1 MFVGKMRATK
11 LWEWLEML
19 DAREQRRLQR
29 FVHSP
34 YFNAN
39 PDLGRLLD
47 LLLANEDDKSTLW
60 TALFPGEAYDDLRLR
75 HLCSD
80 LLELCAQELAMH
92 RLREQASLQEVEVL
106 RSLRTRGADGLY
118 TFFAR
123 KYARRQDAQPPATAE
138 DFLLRHRSETEQN
151 AWLEQ
156 HANRSGTSRLQE
168 ALDHLDDFYI
178 LSKLKYACTALNNQ
192 KVVDQPLALAL
203 MPALLAHVDARG
215 EAAVPLVRIYRQLY
229 HLLLHP
235 AETSAYDR
243 LCDALDRALPDLPE
257 EEARDL
263 HAFVMNYCI
272 GQINQGE
279 AGFLRALFDRYKVA
293 LARGYLLEAG
303 RLSPWNYKNITVT
316 GLRLSE
322 FAWVEDFIPRYR
334 DLIAPEHRENAYV
347 YNLARLNFQRGRYTD
362 CLQLLQRLEFSD
374 VFYSLDSRVMLLKV
388 YYEQGELRALD
399 ALIDSFR
406 VFLHRNRLISAA
418 HRTNYLNLLRFVK
431 KLGRL
436 RPGDVKRLA
445 AIRAEVAATGQV
457 ADLGWLREKLEEL
470 G

>member
-1 MFVGKMRATK
+1 MDASK

-19 DAREQRRLQR
+19 DGREKRRLQR
-29 FVHSP
+29 FVQSP

-39 PDLGRLLD
+39 ADLCRLLD
-47 LLLANEDDKSTLW
+47 LLLAGESDRARLW
-60 TALFPGEAYDDLRLR
+60 KGLFPGESYDDLRLR
-75 HLCSD
+75 HLGSD
-80 LLELCAQELAMH
+80 LLALCEQEMAIH
-92 RLREQASLQEVEVL
+92 RLQGQESLREVEVL
-106 RSLRTRGADGLY
+106 RSLRTRGADRLY
-118 TFFAR
+118 TFYAR
-123 KYARRQDAQPPATAE
+123 KYARRQSATPPATAE
-138 DFLLRHRSETEQN
+138 DFLQRHRSETEQN

-156 HANRSGTSRLQE
+156 SANRAGTSRLQE

-192 KVVDQPLALAL
+192 KVVDQPLVLAL

-235 AETSAYDR
+235 DDAAAYAHLR
-243 LCDALDRALPDLPE
+243 DALDRALPDLPE

-272 GQINQGE
+272 GQINQGR
-279 AGFLRALFDRYKVA
+279 ADFLGALFDRYKVA
-293 LARGYLLEAG
+293 LARGYLLEGG

-322 FAWVEDFIPRYR
+322 FAWVEDFIQRYR
-334 DLIAPEHRENAYV
+334 ERIAPEHRDNAYV
-347 YNLARLNFQRGRYTD
+347 YNLARLNFQRGRYGE

-388 YYEQGELRALD
+388 YYEQGEVRALD

-406 VFLHRNRLISAA
+406 VFLHRNRLISDA
-418 HRTNYLNLLRFVK
+418 HRTNYLNLVRFVK
-431 KLGRL
+431 KLSRL
-436 RPGDVKRLA
+436 RHGDRKRLA
-445 AIRAEVAATGQV
+445 AIQAEVEATGQV
-457 ADLGWLREKLEEL
+457 ADIGWLREKLAEQ